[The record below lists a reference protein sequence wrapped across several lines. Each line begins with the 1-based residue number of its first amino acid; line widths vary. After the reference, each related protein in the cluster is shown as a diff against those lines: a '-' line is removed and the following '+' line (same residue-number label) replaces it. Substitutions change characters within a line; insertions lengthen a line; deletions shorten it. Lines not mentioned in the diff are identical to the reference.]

1 MTKKD
6 LQADLDGLKDLLKNI
21 NNKIA
26 VNGFSHPHSSIT
38 EFEALDK
45 FYSEVYNLQDRTVTQ
60 DRMNTPQK
68 STGVDLLTEDE
79 AKQLIIDTLNNW
91 GVAEVLELLEKFE
104 DIDQTHWYC
113 YDNDT
118 KHLFCADQNY
128 MITMVFDNIQI
139 SING

>member
-1 MTKKD
+1 MNKKD
-6 LQADLDGLKDLLKNI
+6 LQADLDGLNALLKNI

-26 VNGFSHPHSSIT
+26 VNEFSHLHSSIT

-45 FYSEVYNLQDRTVTQ
+45 FYSEVYDLQDRTVTQ
-60 DRMNTPQK
+60 DRMDTPQK
-68 STGVDLLTEDE
+68 STGIDLLTEED
-79 AKQLIIDTLNNW
+79 AKQLIINTLNNW
-91 GVAEVLELLEKFE
+91 GVAEVLKLLEKFE

-118 KHLFCADQNY
+118 KHLFCADQDY

-139 SING
+139 SIND